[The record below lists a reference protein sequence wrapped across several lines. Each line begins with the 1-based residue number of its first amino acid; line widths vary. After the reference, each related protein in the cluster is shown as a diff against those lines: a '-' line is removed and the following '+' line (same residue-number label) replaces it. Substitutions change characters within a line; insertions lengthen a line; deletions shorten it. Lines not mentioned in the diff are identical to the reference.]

1 MKKVLSILL
10 ILTMLLSMVVVA
22 IPTGAAT
29 VQSEEALYDE
39 TKIGNYLANATEQ
52 QIVDHK
58 ATLVAA
64 NYIPVVNSKEGRN
77 DIPNNAVLFS
87 EIQHGES
94 DGQTHKYY
102 LWEDIEVNAVL
113 SNGYNVTLDGA
124 GHTITMKMR
133 SLYNKIGK
141 TVLKN
146 VTIVNKG
153 NLKIDANQS
162 LAPSVIGAN
171 AEQIWN
177 YVGIENVTVDADYR
191 FEWRISQSYSDF
203 GGLITDLGPNSYLK
217 NVVNKIDVTVAASMT
232 NNAGGSLSAIKNFGG
247 IAYRAGAIQSGS
259 GNYQATAEKPVK
271 IEKVINRGTLT
282 VEAGTIL
289 THCWNIGGMVASSTG
304 VVEFKDCVNEM
315 NIVVGGRA
323 QLGTWAGN
331 ANIGGIVASAGAGST
346 FKNCVNSGDI
356 TIGDGTNTLYKPMLS
371 NIGGVAAKATNNST
385 ATYMFDGCVN
395 NGAIVIKNDI
405 NQWYDT
411 NKPDTIDLG
420 VGGVIGAL
428 NGSVAINNCTNNG
441 EVNSSAYNFL
451 RAFGGLVGC
460 ANNSNAVI
468 KGCTNKGAVDI
479 SENGK
484 ANAGV
489 AGFVGRLNFN
499 NGDATFK
506 LEDCVNS
513 AAVYSKNGAV
523 GGMIGKIT
531 ARNESAKS
539 TIDVDLTRCVNEG
552 QIRGV
557 KDFGAGMIGNVEAA
571 IYANDANKDVLTV
584 DVDKCLNLGKIVM
597 QNEYVAGIVGG
608 TSNSSDGLTVTV
620 SNSVNAGEV
629 YSGGNAAGIFGAAK
643 VGSSNIVIDKCIN
656 SGTISTLYTTSY
668 GANGIFGQAWNDAS
682 TGYDFDV
689 EIKNSINFGKLNSAT
704 AGSSKELPIGL
715 ADTLDNVW
723 YYVGCLDEGATSTN
737 GQAIDDISAAYAK
750 AAELNTMRFSLAAEL
765 NAAITK
771 AEPYFVKP
779 GDYVKDTIDNLTAKY
794 DAAKQ
799 VAAAGYWGYAEG
811 SKTVVF
817 ATQTSVVTATDELVE
832 AIEGTVLKSEMVK
845 LITDA
850 ISKAEAFLENNT
862 NVYKDQPWQ
871 EFLAALVAA
880 KELEA
885 QGNLANME
893 YSTIYPV
900 AKRLND
906 ALKVLERDETALGN
920 NIFTA
925 EELVALEGQQ
935 GEFTLKRDI
944 TVTAPIKNF
953 KGTLNG
959 NGYTITLAGCALF
972 ETLDGA
978 TVTNLKIVG
987 DTGAAKSI
995 FGKAVGY
1002 TEVSG
1007 IYINVNGMLDAAIFN
1022 DADSDAC
1029 VTVSDVISFADAKVA
1044 ALVAGNCDVTVE
1056 NALVMADAPV
1066 LVTATGAEVS
1076 CAYLDGVEYYNANG
1090 EKSTDADVF
1099 ASGEVTYVM
1108 NEALGLDDM
1117 LVQRIGKDALP
1128 KMAVALADGSNVVR
1142 FANGKY
1148 YNAGDRLNVNIDT
1161 PNPAPSAPLAFA
1173 ALEAAIERAE
1183 ALVEANYTA
1192 ETWAALVETL
1202 AAANELVAE
1211 EQADIDAAVYAINL
1225 AMAGL
1230 KTKSEAA
1237 QSVDLSKLNAAIEK
1251 AEALNVNDYTVDSFK
1266 AVQTALA
1273 NAKRAKIGKT
1283 QEEVDAIVKTLEDA
1297 IAALAK
1303 APVANDDADVSKK
1316 PEADDET
1323 KDEGCGSV
1331 IGGAAVILTAV
1342 LALGAGVS
1350 FKKKED

>member
-10 ILTMLLSMVVVA
+10 VLTMLLSMVVAA
-22 IPTGAAT
+22 IPTGAAVVSAGANVT
-29 VQSEEALYDE
+29 DEPTYNANTIGNQIITADKQEEYKEALLDA
-39 TKIGNYLANATEQ
+39 G
-52 QIVDHK
+52 
-58 ATLVAA
+58 
-64 NYIPVVNSKEGRN
+64 YIPIVNSAEKKAELVEAG
-77 DIPNNAVLFS
+77 IPDVRWLGDSNVKLSHDKSFF
-87 EIQHGES
+87 
-94 DGQTHKYY
+94 
-102 LWEDIEVNAVL
+102 LWEDIDYTIIKNW
-113 SNGYNVTLDGA
+113 GYENTTIDGA
-124 GHTITMKMR
+124 GHTINMTVE
-133 SLYNKIGK
+133 SLYTKLNGV
-141 TVLKN
+141 TLKN
-146 VTIVNKG
+146 VTIAKATPTVLTSSDTMPTVLVRYN
-153 NLKIDANQS
+153 
-162 LAPSVIGAN
+162 SVTS
-171 AEQIWN
+171 
-177 YVGIENVTVDADYR
+177 YVRLENVTIDVDYTYT
-191 FEWRISQSYSDF
+191 SYPKQPLTS
-203 GGLITDLGPNSYLK
+203 GVIVHKLNAGSYLK
-217 NVVNKIDVTVAASMT
+217 NVLIDSTINVDLNSTGDGDVQGFNTFGAVASSATSSDAS
-232 NNAGGSLSAIKNFGG
+232 
-247 IAYRAGAIQSGS
+247 
-259 GNYQATAEKPVK
+259 KPVLL
-271 IEKVINRGTLT
+271 ENVVNRGTLNIT
-282 VEAGTIL
+282 GRISHGVNIAGIL
-289 THCWNIGGMVASSTG
+289 GTAGANVKLDRC
-304 VVEFKDCVNEM
+304 FNEM
-315 NIVVGGRA
+315 DINVKHGAV
-323 QLGTWAGN
+323 LGTMSGPGKIAGLVGN
-331 ANIGGIVASAGAGST
+331 ASAGT
-346 FKNCVNSGDI
+346 VFKDCVNSGDI
-356 TIGDGTNTLYKPMLS
+356 TIGGNGTDLTQMK
-371 NIGGVAAKATNNST
+371 IAGVGGIVANATGNST
-385 ATYMFDGCVN
+385 TNYMFDGCVN
-395 NGAIVIKNDI
+395 KGNITFGSYVNV
-405 NQWYDT
+405 WYDSAKADIT
-411 NKPDTIDLG
+411 DLG
-420 VGGVIGAL
+420 VGGLIGTL
-428 NGSVAINNCTNNG
+428 NGSVAINNCTNKG
-441 EVNSSAYNFL
+441 ELSSSAYNLL

-552 QIRGV
+552 QISGV
-557 KDFGAGMIGNVEAA
+557 KDFGGGFVGNVEAA
-571 IYANDANKDVLTV
+571 IYENDANKDVLAV
-584 DVDKCLNLGKIVM
+584 DVDKCLNLGKIVI

-629 YSGGNAAGIFGAAK
+629 HSGGNAAGIFGAAK

-656 SGTISTLYTTSY
+656 AGTIYTLYGTSY
-668 GANGIFGQAWNDAS
+668 NANGIFGQAWNDAS

-689 EIKNSINFGKLNSAT
+689 EIKNTINFGKLNSAT

-750 AAELNTMRFSLAAEL
+750 AAELNTMRFSLAEL

-817 ATQTSVVTATDELVE
+817 AAQTPVVTATDELVE

-862 NVYKDQPWQ
+862 NVYKNQPWQ

-995 FGKAVGY
+995 FGKANGVIRIGY
-1002 TEVSG
+1002 
-1007 IYINVNGMLDAAIFN
+1007 IYVDVDGALDAALF
-1022 DADSDAC
+1022 DEVQDEADIAIS
-1029 VTVSDVISFADAKVA
+1029 TVMSFTDAKVA
-1044 ALVAGNCDVTVE
+1044 ALVAGSCTVAVE
-1056 NALVMADAPV
+1056 KALVMAKAPA
-1066 LVTATGAEVS
+1066 LVTAADARVRLS
-1076 CAYLDGVEYYNANG
+1076 YVDGVEYYKANG

-1161 PNPAPSAPLAFA
+1161 PNPAPSAPLAFT

-1192 ETWAALVETL
+1192 ETWAALVEAL

-1230 KTKSEAA
+1230 KTKSEAT

-1303 APVANDDADVSKK
+1303 APVADDDADVSKK